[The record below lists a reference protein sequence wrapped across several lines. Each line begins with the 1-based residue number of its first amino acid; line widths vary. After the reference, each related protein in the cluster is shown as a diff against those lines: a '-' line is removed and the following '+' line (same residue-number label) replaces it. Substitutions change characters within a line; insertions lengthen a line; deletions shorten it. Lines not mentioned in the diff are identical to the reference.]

1 MSERRSQDGRVRL
14 VADETRLDALAGLGL
29 LEDVPIERVRG
40 ATPAEFGGS
49 GRGGAVRL
57 ALGDATVVVKTLRR
71 GGLPGR
77 LLGAG
82 LGAWFFGARR
92 VLDAVALAQRLLERG
107 ATTARPAFA
116 RIRRGALPGLRR
128 LELATD
134 EVAGARDAAA
144 FFASAP
150 PPAARRAA
158 LRACGAA
165 VHALHEAG
173 VRHADLNLGNLL
185 VADGRAFVI
194 DLERSTTP
202 APLTPDDRVENL
214 ARLLRSAEKL
224 GLLGTALSRSDLL
237 RFLHAYEVGARR
249 ELFAAVARR
258 RRSGAWHRLGW
269 RLFDGGRARA

>member
-14 VADETRLDALAGLGL
+14 VADEARLDALAGLGL

-40 ATPAEFGGS
+40 AAPADFGGS

-107 ATTARPAFA
+107 AATARPAFA

-128 LELATD
+128 LELATH

-144 FFASAP
+144 FFAAR
-150 PPAARRAA
+150 PARAERRAA
-158 LRACGAA
+158 LAACGAA

-185 VADGRAFVI
+185 LADGRVLVI
-194 DLERSTTP
+194 DLERSTLP
-202 APLTPDDRVENL
+202 APLTPADRVDNL

-224 GLLGTALSRSDLL
+224 GLVGPALSRSDLL
-237 RFLHAYEVGARR
+237 RFLVAYERGARR

-258 RRSGAWHRLGW
+258 RRRTAAWHRLAW
-269 RLFDGGRARA
+269 SLGGRGAP